1 METGMKHLHHF
12 LPFVFFIV
20 LIVAII
26 KSYMGKIANPKKDG
40 LLTVTL
46 ILAHTQLLLGL
57 YLLINFISVAG
68 IHMGE
73 AANRFITVEHPITM
87 LIGVILITVGKVKA
101 KKIEDVAK
109 ANKTIFSYFIVALVL
124 IALRTP
130 WDKLF

>member
-26 KSYMGKIANPKKDG
+26 KAYMGKIANPKKDG

-87 LIGVILITVGKVKA
+87 LIGVILITIGKVKA
-101 KKIEDVAK
+101 KKTEDVAK
-109 ANKTIFSYFIVALVL
+109 ANKTILSYFIVALVL

-130 WDKLF
+130 WDKLV

>member
-1 METGMKHLHHF
+1 MKHLHHF

-26 KSYMGKIANPKKDG
+26 KAYMGKIANPKKDG

-46 ILAHTQLLLGL
+46 ILAHTQLLIGL
-57 YLLINFISVAG
+57 FLFINFISVAG

-87 LIGVILITVGKVKA
+87 LIGVIFITVGKVKA

>member
-1 METGMKHLHHF
+1 
-12 LPFVFFIV
+12 
-20 LIVAII
+20 
-26 KSYMGKIANPKKDG
+26 MGKIANPKKDG

-57 YLLINFISVAG
+57 YLLMNFISVAG

-87 LIGVILITVGKVKA
+87 LIGVILITIGKVKA
-101 KKIEDVAK
+101 KKTEDVAK
-109 ANKTIFSYFIVALVL
+109 ANKTILSYFIVALVL

-130 WDKLF
+130 WDKLV

>member
-1 METGMKHLHHF
+1 MKHLHHF

-26 KSYMGKIANPKKDG
+26 KAYMGKIANPKKDG

-57 YLLINFISVAG
+57 YLLMNFISVAG

-87 LIGVILITVGKVKA
+87 LIGVILITIGKVKA
-101 KKIEDVAK
+101 KKTEDVAK
-109 ANKTIFSYFIVALVL
+109 ANKTILSYFIVALVL

-130 WDKLF
+130 WDKLV

>member
-1 METGMKHLHHF
+1 MKHLHHF

-26 KSYMGKIANPKKDG
+26 KAYMGKIANPKKDG

>member
-26 KSYMGKIANPKKDG
+26 KAYMGKIANPKKDG

-87 LIGVILITVGKVKA
+87 LIGVILITIGKVKA
-101 KKIEDVAK
+101 KKTEDVAK
-109 ANKTIFSYFIVALVL
+109 ANKTILSYFIVAYYY
-124 IALRTP
+124 RR
-130 WDKLF
+130 

>member
-26 KSYMGKIANPKKDG
+26 KAYMGKIANPKKDG

-57 YLLINFISVAG
+57 YLLMNFISVAG

-87 LIGVILITVGKVKA
+87 LIGVILITIGKVKA
-101 KKIEDVAK
+101 KKTEDVAK
-109 ANKTIFSYFIVALVL
+109 ANKTILSYFIVALVL

-130 WDKLF
+130 WDKLV

>member
-1 METGMKHLHHF
+1 MKHLHHF

-26 KSYMGKIANPKKDG
+26 KAYMGKIANPKKDG

-57 YLLINFISVAG
+57 YLLMNFISVAG
-68 IHMGE
+68 IHIGE

-87 LIGVILITVGKVKA
+87 LIGVILITIGKVKA
-101 KKIEDVAK
+101 KKTEDVAK
-109 ANKTIFSYFIVALVL
+109 ANKTILSYFIVALVL

-130 WDKLF
+130 WDKLV

>member
-26 KSYMGKIANPKKDG
+26 KAYMGKIANPKKDG

-57 YLLINFISVAG
+57 YLLMNFISVAG
-68 IHMGE
+68 IHIGE

-87 LIGVILITVGKVKA
+87 LIGVILITIGKVKA
-101 KKIEDVAK
+101 KKTEDVAK
-109 ANKTIFSYFIVALVL
+109 ANKTILSYFIVALVL

-130 WDKLF
+130 WDKLV